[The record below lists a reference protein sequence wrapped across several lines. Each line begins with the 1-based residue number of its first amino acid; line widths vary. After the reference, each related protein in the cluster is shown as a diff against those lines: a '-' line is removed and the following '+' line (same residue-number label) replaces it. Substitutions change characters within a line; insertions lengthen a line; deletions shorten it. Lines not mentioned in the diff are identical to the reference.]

1 MKKAIRSA
9 VDLYRSFREQM
20 PKKID
25 TVHFDLPQAVA
36 VIGHV
41 DEILYTTTHN
51 GKTQAYRHPFQPGS
65 RPLMAVSGDG
75 TQILLLGG
83 RYKFTARGIVDRDA
97 KGKLVYEP
105 AHGDDDSGF
114 LRRRQAE

>member
-1 MKKAIRSA
+1 
-9 VDLYRSFREQM
+9 M

-25 TVHFDLPQAVA
+25 TVNFEVPQAVA

-51 GKTQAYRHPFQPGS
+51 GKAVSYRHPFQAGS
-65 RPLMAVSGDG
+65 RPLMAVSGNG
-75 TQILLLGG
+75 AQLLLLGG

-97 KGKLVYEP
+97 RGKLVYEP
-105 AHGDDDSGF
+105 AHGDDDSGYM
-114 LRRRQAE
+114 RRRQVE